1 MATAMEQNET
11 AMVKPNTTMAEQSEV
26 AGKPKE
32 IKAEIS
38 IEIIGEDE
46 PTKYDKR
53 RKRWACVAR
62 WSLLALAISI
72 LSGLPFGLN
81 IYSLAATAISTIA
94 FWIALDGAGSTHP
107 EEPGY
112 YDTPWGFWL

>member
-1 MATAMEQNET
+1 MVMKQDETTTIIPDTAMQE
-11 AMVKPNTTMAEQSEV
+11 KSEV
-26 AGKPKE
+26 AEKPKV

-53 RKRWACVAR
+53 RKRWACVIP

-81 IYSLAATAISTIA
+81 IYSLAATAISTIV

-107 EEPGY
+107 DEPGY